1 MLIERFVKKE
11 RKNVGLIVPASARV
25 SVWETT
31 IKKYIPEI
39 LEGFFPFKIINH
51 TDILLEKNENLMRQI
66 AEQAEICIIDEA
78 HHFRNRS
85 SNRYRKLF
93 EMMGTGRQKQMF
105 MLTATPI
112 NNSFLDLQ
120 HLIEL
125 FTHRQDDYFAS
136 APLGIHCLS
145 GQFKRME

>member
-1 MLIERFVKKE
+1 MQ
-11 RKNVGLIVPASARV
+11 
-25 SVWETT
+25 
-31 IKKYIPEI
+31 
-39 LEGFFPFKIINH
+39 
-51 TDILLEKNENLMRQI
+51 QI
-66 AEQAEICIIDEA
+66 SEQAEIIIIDEA

-93 EMMGTGRQKQMF
+93 DMMKYGSQKKMF

-125 FTHRQDDYFAS
+125 FTHRQDDYFAE
-136 APLGIHCLS
+136 APLGIHSLQ
-145 GQFKRME
+145 GHFKKME

>member
-1 MLIERFVKKE
+1 M
-11 RKNVGLIVPASARV
+11 LIVPASARV

-66 AEQAEICIIDEA
+66 AEQVEICIIDEA

-105 MLTATPI
+105 MLT
-112 NNSFLDLQ
+112 LL
-120 HLIEL
+120 
-125 FTHRQDDYFAS
+125 S
-136 APLGIHCLS
+136 AES
-145 GQFKRME
+145 

>member
-1 MLIERFVKKE
+1 MMLIERFVKKE
-11 RKNVGLIVPASARV
+11 RKNVVLIVPAAARIP
-25 SVWETT
+25 VWETT
-31 IKKYIPEI
+31 IKKYIPEV
-39 LEGFFPFKIINH
+39 LSGFSKFVIINH
-51 TDILLEKNENLMRQI
+51 TDLLLEKNQDLMDSITQ
-66 AEQAEICIIDEA
+66 EGEIIIIDEA

-93 EMMGTGRQKQMF
+93 EMMGAGCSKQMF

-125 FTHRQDDYFAS
+125 FSQRKEDYSRVF
-136 APLGIHCLS
+136 
-145 GQFKRME
+145 E

>member
-1 MLIERFVKKE
+1 M
-11 RKNVGLIVPASARV
+11 N
-25 SVWETT
+25 
-31 IKKYIPEI
+31 
-39 LEGFFPFKIINH
+39 
-51 TDILLEKNENLMRQI
+51 QI
-66 AEQAEICIIDEA
+66 AQQAEIIIIDEA

-93 EMMGTGRQKQMF
+93 DMMQAGCKKQMF

-125 FTHRQDDYFAS
+125 FTHRQEDYFSA
-136 APLGIHCLS
+136 APLGIHSLA
-145 GQFKRME
+145 GHFKKMEK